1 MSSISKQPD
10 LPRLDRLHD
19 AVDKYLFFIALLS
32 GSGSIVSLKYLN
44 YEQFIVTTVPVAILI
59 AYVIIAYFT
68 RSYRLREDRVGDN
81 AYYLG
86 FLYTLTSLAMSLW
99 QFGSRDA
106 DTRGII
112 TNFGIALATTIA
124 GVAARVILS
133 QMRQDPVEI
142 EREARM
148 ALSDAVS
155 RLKGQL
161 DNSVVDLN
169 SFRRSTQQSLQEGMD
184 EMAAKVNALLTEHA
198 KKLEETTD
206 SLAADLKKILGD
218 FSGEAAS
225 LNKAV
230 GKTVAAVGRLADRV
244 DAVRSP
250 EDLLE
255 QKIEPATQGIARIVE
270 TAERRVAAQAGQI
283 DQLNATMSSMAET
296 AKHLEQSMGAMD
308 ASRRDQIGET
318 KAMLADMRGA
328 VGEMAGAIR
337 SAAKHEAATAAEV
350 ERLASAA
357 AMLTAAT
364 AEMAKAAADTKS
376 RQDMLA
382 EAAADAVVRSASAV
396 DSFRGAI
403 EQQVAT
409 ARKAADSMEELRR
422 QRERQIEEETLDAAA
437 SAEAKQIAAAAG
449 ALAAATVELA
459 KTLGDANARQE
470 MLAVTA
476 AEVVKQ
482 SVSAVERL
490 RESIEQQIAAA
501 QSTSNRMDEL
511 LRHMERQTSEDT
523 RASGSRFWRF

>member
-1 MSSISKQPD
+1 MS
-10 LPRLDRLHD
+10 
-19 AVDKYLFFIALLS
+19 
-32 GSGSIVSLKYLN
+32 
-44 YEQFIVTTVPVAILI
+44 YEQFVITAVPVVVLVAYVLI
-59 AYVIIAYFT
+59 ARFT
-68 RSYRLREDRVGDN
+68 RSYRLREDRIGDN

-133 QMRQDPVEI
+133 QMRQDPVEV

-184 EMAAKVNALLTEHA
+184 EMAEKVNALLTEHA

-206 SLAADLKKILGD
+206 SLAADLKKTLGD

-244 DAVRSP
+244 DAIRSP

-270 TAERRVAAQAGQI
+270 TAERRVAGQAGQVE
-283 DQLNATMSSMAET
+283 QLNAALASMVES
-296 AKHLEQSMGAMD
+296 AKRLELGMGAMD

-318 KAMLADMRGA
+318 KAMLADLRGA
-328 VGEMAGAIR
+328 VGEVSDAIR
-337 SAAKHEAATAAEV
+337 SAAKREAAAATEV
-350 ERLASAA
+350 ERLAAA
-357 AMLTAAT
+357 AATLAAAT
-364 AEMAKAAADTKS
+364 AEMAKTTADAKN

-382 EAAADAVVRSASAV
+382 ESATDAVVRSASAV

-403 EQQVAT
+403 EQQVAA
-409 ARKAADSMEELRR
+409 ARRATDGMEELRR
-422 QRERQIEEETLDAAA
+422 QRERQIAEEKLDAAA
-437 SAEAKQIAAAAG
+437 SAEAKQMAAAAG

-459 KTLGDANARQE
+459 KTMDVANTRQE

-476 AEVVKQ
+476 ADVVKK
-482 SVSAVERL
+482 SVSAVDRL
-490 RESIEQQIAAA
+490 REAIEQQIAAT
-501 QSTSNRMDEL
+501 QSTSNRVDEL
-511 LRHMERQTSEDT
+511 LRHIERQATEDPRT
-523 RASGSRFWRF
+523 FGSRFWRL